1 MLMMCVVFNFIL
13 GRLLLLPVTLNSDVH
28 ILRFSVQYSRFSFR
42 FRVPVDTSESVGIFI
57 TKTFHSVSAIIA
69 EFHKPSPSRAAWQLS
84 VRLSCAGEDSLMT
97 RAVLFSAAA
106 GRWMIP
112 NDKEENDCVQWSPN
126 LFLFFVDSF
135 SFGEAVQT
143 RARESAAWQQ
153 LNPFS
158 RPYRC
163 RLPRRSAKTTAR
175 TTFRVRGRYQR
186 NSSSRSPWFC
196 ALCVHLLFTLFTTVV
211 KSFFSRFRSCCH
223 GW

>member
-13 GRLLLLPVTLNSDVH
+13 GRRLLLLPVTFNIDVH

-42 FRVPVDTSESVGIFI
+42 FRCQLTHPIPLNYSSQRLFI
-57 TKTFHSVSAIIA
+57 KFRRLSQNFLSQTVS
-69 EFHKPSPSRAAWQLS
+69 SCSCRLS
-84 VRLSCAGEDSLMT
+84 VRLSRAGGHLSS
-97 RAVLFSAAA
+97 RAILFSAAA

-126 LFLFFVDSF
+126 LFLFFGDSF
-135 SFGEAVQT
+135 SVRCGGADPS
-143 RARESAAWQQ
+143 ARELQ

-175 TTFRVRGRYQR
+175 TTFHVRGRYQR
-186 NSSSRSPWFC
+186 QRNSFSRSPWFC
-196 ALCVHLLFTLFTTVV
+196 AVFHLLFTLFTTVV
-211 KSFFSRFRSCCH
+211 KSFFARLRSCCH